1 MGLPHTRR
9 VKSNLT
15 LCDQDTQ
22 GYMMQFFKAIIFC
35 IALSHSFFSSAAD
48 DSNTTESS
56 VKRGEYLSHLGDC
69 VACHTDKGGKA
80 MAGGLELKTPFGAL
94 YSTNITPD
102 KKTGIGGYSF
112 EQFDKA
118 MRRGVAADGH
128 NLYPAMPYPSY
139 SKMSVEDMQ
148 SLYQYLMHGVLPV
161 EKLNIQSQMK
171 WPYNMRWGLS
181 FWNILFGGSKPYEPE
196 ASQTQQWNRGA
207 YIVQGMGHC
216 GSCHTPRGL
225 LFQEKAMSQAGS
237 NGKYFLSGSTV
248 DSWHAVNL
256 RNLWTPPEI
265 VAFLKTG
272 RNQHATAY
280 GTMTEVIGLSTQ
292 HFTDEDL
299 TAIAVYLKSLS
310 LDEGKQTQPIIAL
323 EKSQLYKS
331 KNGLAYVQFCS
342 TCHRN
347 DGKGVSKIFPPLA
360 GNKSILSDDPTSV
373 IHVVLSG
380 WKSAATK
387 TNHRIVGMPEYGS
400 LSDEELAGIIT
411 FIRSS
416 WGNSAPEVTDK
427 QIKAVRTQLN
437 LASQGGSK
445 FVTPRFSMM
454 LEKSNSGQLVYGMRL
469 MSETGTLL
477 PNHVGNS
484 LNCSSCHTNAGT
496 VANASPFVGVAA
508 QFPAYAPR
516 AGKIIDLEDRIN
528 GCFKRSMNG
537 KALEKD
543 SVEMKAI
550 VAYMKWLNG
559 PYKKDDQIPG
569 RGIGKIDK
577 SLIPN
582 IDNGR
587 VVYQAQCAV
596 CHGSNGEGVKQSDG
610 RYVFPMVWGDES
622 FNLGAGMARTFTA
635 AAFIKQNMPMGHNI
649 QFPLGQGGSL
659 GDQEALDVA
668 EYFAH
673 MARPDFIGK
682 EKDWPNGGKP
692 KDARY

>member
-1 MGLPHTRR
+1 
-9 VKSNLT
+9 
-15 LCDQDTQ
+15 
-22 GYMMQFFKAIIFC
+22 MQQLFKAIFVA
-35 IALSHSFFSSAAD
+35 IALAHSIH
-48 DSNTTESS
+48 S
-56 VKRGEYLSHLGDC
+56 VAIEPSKSIDASIKRGEYLSHLGDC
-69 VACHTDKGGKA
+69 VACHTDKGGKP
-80 MAGGLELKTPFGAL
+80 MAGGLELKTPFGSL

-102 KKTGIGGYSF
+102 KATGIGKYSF

-118 MRRGVAADGH
+118 MRKGVAADGH

-139 SKMSVEDMQ
+139 SKMSAEDMQ
-148 SLYQYLMHGVLPV
+148 SLYQYLMLGVAPV
-161 EKLNIQSQMK
+161 EKANLQSQMK

-181 FWNILFGGSKPYEPE
+181 FWNILFGGSKPYTLD
-196 ASQTQQWNRGA
+196 STQTVQWNRGA
-207 YIVQGMGHC
+207 YIVQGLGHC

-225 LFQEKAMSQAGS
+225 LFEEKAMSQDGS

-248 DSWHAVNL
+248 DNWHAVNL
-256 RNLWTPPEI
+256 RNLWTVPEI
-265 VAFLKTG
+265 ASFLKTG
-272 RNQHATAY
+272 SNQHATAY
-280 GTMTEVIGLSTQ
+280 GAMTEVIGLSTQ

-299 TAIAVYLKSLS
+299 TAIAIYLKSLS
-310 LDEGKQTQPIIAL
+310 SEDGKQTQLILPI

-331 KNGLAYVQFCS
+331 SEGLGYVQFCS

-347 DGKGVSKIFPPLA
+347 DGRGVAKIFPPLA
-360 GNKSILSDDPTSV
+360 GNKSILSEDPTSV

-380 WKSAATK
+380 WKSAETK

-400 LSDEELAGIIT
+400 LSDSELAGIIT

-416 WGNSAPEVTDK
+416 WGNSAPAVSVD
-427 QIKAVRTQLN
+427 QVKAVRGQLN
-437 LASQGGSK
+437 LSSQATTK
-445 FVTPRFSMM
+445 FVTPRFSNM

-469 MSETGTLL
+469 MSDTGVLL
-477 PNHVGNS
+477 PNNVGNS

-508 QFPAYAPR
+508 QFPTYAPR

-543 SVEMKAI
+543 SNEMKAM
-550 VAYMKWLNG
+550 VSYMKWLNG
-559 PYKKDDQIPG
+559 PYKKDDVNPG

-577 SLIPN
+577 TLTPDLN
-582 IDNGR
+582 NGK
-587 VVYQAQCAV
+587 VVYQAQCAI
-596 CHGSNGEGVKQSDG
+596 CHGSNGEGVKQSNG
-610 RYVFPMVWGDES
+610 QFVFPMVWGDES

-635 AAFIKQNMPMGHNI
+635 AAFIKQNMPMGHNT

-659 GDQEALDVA
+659 SDQQAIDVA
-668 EYFAH
+668 EYFSH
-673 MARPDFIGK
+673 MGRPDFTGK
-682 EKDWPNGGKP
+682 DKDWPNGGKP